1 MKRFSSARD
10 ALFYGIFVPTFVCC
24 IALTVV
30 FAWERLYIPL
40 IGLLVIDALG
50 LSIALL
56 TYYKFDEEALVIV
69 SGPFRWRVKYQ
80 DIHAVFR
87 TRDVMSAPALA
98 RNRLAI
104 ILKNGGRVVI
114 SPSNESMFFDE
125 LQKRNNQ
132 IDLSPAL

>member
-10 ALFYGIFVPTFVCC
+10 ALFYGILMPTFACC
-24 IALTVV
+24 LALTLV
-30 FAWERLYIPL
+30 FAWERLYLPF
-40 IGLLVIDALG
+40 IGALVIDALG
-50 LSIALL
+50 LSISLW

-69 SGPFRWRVKYQ
+69 SGPFRWKVKYQ
-80 DIHAVFR
+80 DIHAVFH
-87 TRDVMSAPALA
+87 TRDVTAAPALA

-104 ILKNGGRVVI
+104 ILKNGERVLI

-125 LQKRNNQ
+125 LHKRNSE